1 MTGFFQAKV
10 ELIPHPHATQRGMAR
25 LKAIERNGS
34 RLAVML
40 HRFPEERGRRD
51 FVASAAQ
58 VADRLTLR
66 VYCTIQVHP
75 AAANLDVGLISPP

>member
-1 MTGFFQAKV
+1 
-10 ELIPHPHATQRGMAR
+10 MAR

-58 VADRLTLR
+58 VEVDRLTLR

-75 AAANLDVGLISPP
+75 AAANLDVGLIDPPGIRRSFEMGA